1 MNDFLTA
8 LALALV
14 FEGLAYA
21 AFPDGMKQMML
32 RALATPTGV
41 LRLFGLA
48 AAALGVALVA
58 AVRFAYFS
66 G

>member
-8 LALALV
+8 VALAMV
-14 FEGLAYA
+14 FEGIVYA
-21 AFPDGMKQMML
+21 AFPDAMKQMMI
-32 RALATPTGV
+32 RVLATPAAT

-48 AAALGVALVA
+48 AAALGVAIVA

-66 G
+66 S

>member
-32 RALATPTGV
+32 RVLATPPAT
-41 LRLFGLA
+41 LRVFDIA
-48 AAALGVALVA
+48 AAVLGVAVVA
-58 AVRFAYFS
+58 ALRFAYFPA
-66 G
+66 

>member
-8 LALALV
+8 LGLALV

-21 AFPDGMKQMML
+21 AFPDGMKQMLL
-32 RALATPTGV
+32 RALATPAPV
-41 LRLFGLA
+41 LRLFGIA
-48 AAALGVALVA
+48 IAALGVALVA
-58 AVRFAYFS
+58 AVRFAHFP